1 MRKQPWFYLFVFGL
15 ALLLA
20 LYTRLTMAERAE
32 DFYLFPDAPFWLF
45 LESLLVVYLL
55 DRLHGRATRRGEAS
69 GRAGYYFGLLWQGAV
84 LFVGLLQLLQGAL
97 VLAHVGR
104 GDYGSWYE
112 VARRLAA
119 MLLLYLLVGSV
130 YLPFLYQ
137 QHASQVRLALE
148 QAEKA
153 ASQAQLRALQQHV
166 DPHFLFNNLNILSAL
181 IEPGNVAALDYVSH
195 LASLYRYL
203 VRATQREAVP
213 IAEELSFAR
222 DYQFLLQRRFGA
234 AYVFEEVVPLPPA
247 ELPERLV
254 PPGVLQELLTNA
266 VKHNLAS
273 RQQPLRICLTLTPA
287 ALRLEHPRRPRPAPA
302 YGTGSGLAG
311 LRARLALL
319 TDLPL
324 VVEETSEY
332 FAVTVPLLAALPPTP
347 PSHAPA
353 APRR

>member
-20 LYTRLTMAERAE
+20 VYTRLTMAERAE

-45 LESLLVVYLL
+45 LEALLVVHLL
-55 DRLHGRATRRGEAS
+55 DRLHARATRRGQAS
-69 GRAGYYFGLLWQGAV
+69 GRAGYYFGLLWRGAL

-97 VLAHVGR
+97 VLAHVGQ

-112 VARRLAA
+112 ATRGLAA

-148 QAEKA
+148 RAETA
-153 ASQAQLRALQQHV
+153 VTQAQLRALQQHV

-181 IEPGNVAALDYVSH
+181 IEPTNGAALDYVSH

-213 IAEELSFAR
+213 VAEELGFAR

-234 AYVFEEVVPLPPA
+234 AYVFEEDVQLAPA
-247 ELPERLV
+247 QQAARLL

-273 RQQPLRICLTLTPA
+273 RQQPLAIRLTLTPA
-287 ALRLEHPRRPRPAPA
+287 ALRLEHPRRPRPTPA
-302 YGTGSGLAG
+302 GGTGSGLAG

-324 VVEETSEY
+324 VVEDTGAY

-347 PSHAPA
+347 AHAPA
-353 APRR
+353 APGR

>member
-1 MRKQPWFYLFVFGL
+1 MRKKPWFYFFVFGL

-20 LYTRLTMAERAE
+20 VYTRLTMAARAE

-45 LESLLVVYLL
+45 LEALLVVYLL
-55 DRLHGRATRRGEAS
+55 DRLHRRATRRGRAS
-69 GRAGYYFGLLWQGAV
+69 GRAGYFFGLLWRGAL
-84 LFVGLLQLLQGAL
+84 LFVGLLQLLQAAL
-97 VLAHVGR
+97 VLAPVGQ
-104 GDYGSWYE
+104 GGYGSWYE
-112 VARRLAA
+112 VVRGLAA
-119 MLLLYLLVGSV
+119 QLLLYLLVGSV

-153 ASQAQLRALQQHV
+153 VTQAQLRVLQQHV

-181 IEPGNVAALDYVSH
+181 IEPANGAALDYVSH

-213 IAEELSFAR
+213 VAEELAFAH

-234 AYVFEEVVPLPPA
+234 AYVFEHDVQLAPA
-247 ELPERLV
+247 QQTERLV

-273 RQQPLRICLTLTPA
+273 RQEPLRIRLTINAA

-302 YGTGSGLAG
+302 GGTGSGLAG

-324 VVEETSEY
+324 AVEETSAY
-332 FAVTVPLLAALPPTP
+332 FAVTVPLLAALPTP
-347 PSHAPA
+347 PAHAPA
-353 APRR
+353 AARR

>member
-20 LYTRLTMAERAE
+20 VYTRLTMAERVE

-45 LESLLVVYLL
+45 LEALLVVHLL
-55 DRLHGRATRRGEAS
+55 DRLHGRATRRGQAS
-69 GRAGYYFGLLWQGAV
+69 GRAVYYFGLLWRGAV
-84 LFVGLLQLLQGAL
+84 LFVGLVQLLQGAL
-97 VLAHVGR
+97 LLAHLGR

-112 VARRLAA
+112 VARGLAA
-119 MLLLYLLVGSV
+119 LLLLYLLVGSV

-137 QHASQVRLALE
+137 QHASQVQLALE

-153 ASQAQLRALQQHV
+153 ATQARLQALQQHV

-181 IEPGNVAALDYVSH
+181 IEPTNEAALDYVTH

-213 IAEELSFAR
+213 VAEELAFAR

-234 AYVFEEVVPLPPA
+234 AYVFEEDVQLTPA
-247 ELPERLV
+247 EQAERLV

-273 RQQPLRICLTLTPA
+273 RQQPLLIRLTLTPA
-287 ALRLEHPRRPRPAPA
+287 ALYLAHPRRPRPTPA
-302 YGTGSGLAG
+302 EGTDSGLPG
-311 LRARLALL
+311 LRAGLALL

-324 VVEETSEY
+324 VVEDEPAY
-332 FAVTVPLLAALPPTP
+332 FAVTVPLLAALPSP
-347 PSHAPA
+347 PAHAPA

>member
-20 LYTRLTMAERAE
+20 VYTRLTMADRAE

-45 LESLLVVYLL
+45 LEALLVVHLL
-55 DRLHGRATRRGEAS
+55 DRLHLRATRRG
-69 GRAGYYFGLLWQGAV
+69 RAHERAAYYLGLLWRGAL
-84 LFVGLLQLLQGAL
+84 LFVGLLQLLQAAL

-112 VARRLAA
+112 MARWLSTT
-119 MLLLYLLVGSV
+119 LLLYLLVGGV

-137 QHASQVRLALE
+137 QHAGQVRLALE
-148 QAEKA
+148 RAEKA
-153 ASQAQLRALQQHV
+153 VTHAQLRALQQHV

-181 IEPGNVAALDYVSH
+181 IEPANAAALDYVTH
-195 LASLYRYL
+195 LAGLYRYL
-203 VRATQREAVP
+203 VRAGQREVVP
-213 IAEELSFAR
+213 VAEELAFAR

-234 AYVFEEVVPLPPA
+234 AYVFEEDVQLPLA
-247 ELPERLV
+247 GQAERLL

-273 RQQPLRICLTLTPA
+273 RQQPLLIRLTLTPV
-287 ALRLEHPRRPRPAPA
+287 ALRLEHPRRPRPVPPA
-302 YGTGSGLAG
+302 GTGSGLPG

-319 TDLPL
+319 TDRPL
-324 VVEETSEY
+324 VVDDTPAS
-332 FAVTVPLLAALPPTP
+332 FAVTVPLLAALPTTP
-347 PSHAPA
+347 AAHAPA
-353 APRR
+353 AARR

>member
-20 LYTRLTMAERAE
+20 VYTRLTMAERAE
-32 DFYLFPDAPFWLF
+32 DFYLFPDAPLWLF
-45 LESLLVVYLL
+45 LEALLVVHLL
-55 DRLHGRATRRGEAS
+55 DRLHRRASRRGRAS
-69 GRAGYYFGLLWQGAV
+69 GRAGYYLGLLGWGAL
-84 LFVGLLQLLQGAL
+84 LFVGLVQLLQVAL
-97 VLAHVGR
+97 TMTHLGR

-112 VARRLAA
+112 VARGLATL
-119 MLLLYLLVGSV
+119 LLLYLLVGGV

-137 QHASQVRLALE
+137 QHAGQVRLALE

-153 ASQAQLRALQQHV
+153 ATQARLRALQQHV

-181 IEPGNVAALDYVSH
+181 IEPTNELALDYLTH

-213 IAEELSFAR
+213 VAEELAFAR

-234 AYVFEEVVPLPPA
+234 AYAFA
-247 ELPERLV
+247 EDMQLAEAEQLTRLV
-254 PPGVLQELLTNA
+254 PPGALQELLTNA

-273 RQQPLRICLTLTPA
+273 RQQPLVISLTIAPDGLRLAHPHRPRPTPA
-287 ALRLEHPRRPRPAPA
+287 A
-302 YGTGSGLAG
+302 GTGSGLPG

-319 TDLPL
+319 TDRPL
-324 VVEETSEY
+324 VVEDSGAT
-332 FAVTVPLLAALPPTP
+332 FAVTVPLLAALATP
-347 PSHAPA
+347 AAHAPA
-353 APRR
+353 AA

>member
-1 MRKQPWFYLFVFGL
+1 MRKKPWFYLFVFGL

-20 LYTRLTMAERAE
+20 VYTRLTMAERAE

-45 LESLLVVYLL
+45 SEALLVVYLL
-55 DRLHGRATRRGEAS
+55 DRLHGRASRRGWAS
-69 GRAGYYFGLLWQGAV
+69 GRASYYFGLLWRGAL
-84 LFVGLLQLLQGAL
+84 LFVGLLQLLQAAL
-97 VLAHVGR
+97 VLAHVGQ

-112 VARRLAA
+112 VARGLAA

-137 QHASQVRLALE
+137 QHAGQVRLALE

-153 ASQAQLRALQQHV
+153 ATLAQLRALQQHV

-181 IEPGNVAALDYVSH
+181 IEPANVAALDYVSH

-213 IAEELSFAR
+213 VAEELAFAR

-234 AYVFEEVVPLPPA
+234 AYVFA
-247 ELPERLV
+247 EDVQLAPTQQTERLV

-273 RQQPLRICLTLTPA
+273 RQQPLPIRLILTPV
-287 ALRLEHPRRPRPAPA
+287 ALRLEHPRRPRPTPA
-302 YGTGSGLAG
+302 VGTGSGLAG

-319 TDLPL
+319 TDRPL
-324 VVEETSEY
+324 VVEDTSAY
-332 FAVTVPLLAALPPTP
+332 FAVTVPLMAALPPTAA
-347 PSHAPA
+347 HAPLA
-353 APRR
+353 AGR

>member
-1 MRKQPWFYLFVFGL
+1 MRKQFWFYLFVFGL

-20 LYTRLTMAERAE
+20 VYTRLTMAKRAE

-45 LESLLVVYLL
+45 LEALLVMHLL
-55 DRLHGRATRRGEAS
+55 DRLHARATRRGQSS
-69 GRAGYYFGLLWQGAV
+69 GRASYYFGLLWRGAP

-97 VLAHVGR
+97 VLAHIGQ

-112 VARRLAA
+112 ATRELAA

-153 ASQAQLRALQQHV
+153 VTQAQLRTLQQHV

-181 IEPGNVAALDYVSH
+181 IEPDNVAALDYVSH

-203 VRATQREAVP
+203 VRATQREVVP
-213 IAEELSFAR
+213 VAEELSFAR

-234 AYVFEEVVPLPPA
+234 AYVFEEDVQLPLA
-247 ELPERLV
+247 EQTTQLV

-266 VKHNLAS
+266 VKHNLAN
-273 RQQPLRICLTLTPA
+273 RQQPLAIRLTLTPT
-287 ALRLEHPRRPRPAPA
+287 ALCLVHPRRPRPVPA
-302 YGTGSGLAG
+302 VGTGKGLAG

-324 VVEETSEY
+324 VVEDTSTY
-332 FAVTVPLLAALPPTP
+332 FAVTVPLLAALPPP
-347 PSHAPA
+347 NYAPA
-353 APRR
+353 AT